1 MSGETRF
8 NNNQEA
14 EGNETISRGKV
25 RLYDLL
31 SNLKE
36 EKRKDRNNN
45 IILSIAAVSAVTVFG
60 IILSI

>member
-8 NNNQEA
+8 ENHQET
-14 EGNETISRGKV
+14 ESRETISKGKV
-25 RLYDLL
+25 KLYDLL

>member
-8 NNNQEA
+8 ENHQEA
-14 EGNETISRGKV
+14 ESRETISKGKV
-25 RLYDLL
+25 KLYDLL
-31 SNLKE
+31 SNLIE

>member
-8 NNNQEA
+8 KNHHETKNNEDF
-14 EGNETISRGKV
+14 SKGKV
-25 RLYDLL
+25 KLYDLL

-36 EKRKDRNNN
+36 ERKKDRNNN
-45 IILSIAAVSAVTVFG
+45 IILSVAAISAVTVFG

>member
-8 NNNQEA
+8 ENHQEV
-14 EGNETISRGKV
+14 ESRETISKGKV
-25 RLYDLL
+25 KLYDLL

>member
-8 NNNQEA
+8 KKHH
-14 EGNETISRGKV
+14 ETESHKDFSKGKV
-25 RLYDLL
+25 KLYDLL

-36 EKRKDRNNN
+36 EKKKDRNNN
-45 IILSIAAVSAVTVFG
+45 IVLSVAAISAVTVFG